1 MNDALQ
7 AASDQ
12 TRTSAHCCHFAVQ
25 QASQR
30 QAANAACHLLLPEAL
45 VIWGHTKVLSLN
57 TSINPYLSKAH
68 AANLAHDL
76 LQLCVVCTSRA

>member
-1 MNDALQ
+1 MPSSF
-7 AASDQ
+7 AS
-12 TRTSAHCCHFAVQ
+12 
-25 QASQR
+25 
-30 QAANAACHLLLPEAL
+30 EAL